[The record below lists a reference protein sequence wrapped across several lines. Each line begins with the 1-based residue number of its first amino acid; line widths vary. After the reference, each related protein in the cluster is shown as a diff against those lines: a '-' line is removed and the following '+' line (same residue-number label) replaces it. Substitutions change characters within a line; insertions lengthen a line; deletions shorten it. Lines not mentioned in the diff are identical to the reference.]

1 MDTSNMKNIVVL
13 KDLPSNIVEE
23 AIVFLKPNQKIR
35 NLELVKKQTYEEK
48 SNKKE
53 KHKNTKDEKSKTKN
67 YAVKEA
73 EMVIADY
80 ITKIENQKENSNKK
94 NKNLQKKYNRLKKI
108 VIGVSMLFVSTLL
121 LLLLK

>member
-48 SNKKE
+48 SNIKE
-53 KHKNTKDEKSKTKN
+53 KNKNTKDEKSKTKN

-80 ITKIENQKENSNKK
+80 ITKIENQKENSNKR

>member
-13 KDLPSNIVEE
+13 KNLPSNIVEE

-48 SNKKE
+48 SNIKE
-53 KHKNTKDEKSKTKN
+53 KNKNTKDEKSKTKN

>member
-48 SNKKE
+48 SNIKE
-53 KHKNTKDEKSKTKN
+53 KNKNTKDEKSKTKN

-80 ITKIENQKENSNKK
+80 ITKIENQKENSNKR
-94 NKNLQKKYNRLKKI
+94 NKNLQKKYNRLKK
-108 VIGVSMLFVSTLL
+108 S
-121 LLLLK
+121 

>member
-48 SNKKE
+48 SNIKE
-53 KHKNTKDEKSKTKN
+53 KNKNTKDEKSKTKN